1 MATLLA
7 LAKAVVVV
15 SGKGGKR
22 GRKVGGRGRH
32 AFVEYMV
39 QREHH

>member
-15 SGKGGKR
+15 SGKGEKEAGKW
-22 GRKVGGRGRH
+22 GDAGGIPL
-32 AFVEYMV
+32 
-39 QREHH
+39 

>member
-15 SGKGGKR
+15 SGKGGKEA
-22 GRKVGGRGRH
+22 GKWEDVGG
-32 AFVEYMV
+32 MPL
-39 QREHH
+39 